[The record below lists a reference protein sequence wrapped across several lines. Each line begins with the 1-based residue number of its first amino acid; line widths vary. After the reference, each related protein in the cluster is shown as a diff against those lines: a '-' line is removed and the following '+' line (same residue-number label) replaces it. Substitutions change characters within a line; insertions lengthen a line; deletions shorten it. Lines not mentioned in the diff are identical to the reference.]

1 MNKNKW
7 MKRMFVFAACAVLSM
22 TMMVGCG
29 KAAGTGDISK
39 ITDFDENYVP
49 TETKEVLYLKG
60 SWSEIGFQYATEAET
75 PVKITLASNLGDAID
90 RYGSFDAAVDEAQPI
105 LDYIEEKA
113 PLLIELWK
121 GMATGLGVDY
131 NVVAVGSISYTAPD
145 KNCSTLAAWGKATED
160 GRMLVGSNHDT
171 NFYENINLPAV
182 VVYPEEGNAFISSCG
197 FTPNMLLNDKGLVV
211 TGSSGQAGAPGDHGY
226 GLPTM
231 TALLVLAATCDNAE
245 QAKDAVLDGV
255 ATGAGD
261 NVHVS
266 DVNGNDYIIEHT
278 AQKDVVR
285 QAGDYGEKDYT
296 IATNNF
302 LAKELEGS
310 LYKGDEYWDDCM
322 PRYWTEEQVLKEE
335 GIGKIT
341 LDTINNAIGCDRYYV
356 DPEWYDYVW
365 EQGNFVGYKKIEN
378 GEWVD
383 KWDLTDTCTG
393 FWSPENKEP
402 GTKCLQRALAD
413 PANATLYMMK
423 GGKNTLVS
431 INPEATGNFTRVTLT
446 KKPKDSVAIAKDEAR
461 KQIFRAARDLD
472 EKADTAKEKKLNQA
486 KKYLLQGDNMTYK
499 AMCATERT
507 ERLTNFGKA
516 ATLYCKAQAYAQLAQ
531 KNTKKVVRD
540 GEDYIIW

>member
-1 MNKNKW
+1 MKKSKW
-7 MKRMFVFAACAVLSM
+7 VKRMFAGVACLVLSL
-22 TMMVGCG
+22 TMMTGCG
-29 KAAGTGDISK
+29 TAAGTEDVSK
-39 ITDFDENYVP
+39 ITDFDESYVP
-49 TETKEVLYLKG
+49 SETKEVLYLKG

-90 RYGSFDAAVDEAQPI
+90 RFGSFDAAVDAAKPN
-105 LDYIEEKA
+105 LDYIEDKA
-113 PLLIELWK
+113 PLLIDLWK

-131 NVVAVGSISYTAPD
+131 NVVAVGSISYNAPD
-145 KNCSTLAAWGKATED
+145 KNCSHIAAWGEATAD
-160 GRMLVGSNHDT
+160 GRMLVGANHDT

-197 FTPNMLLNDKGLVV
+197 FVPNMLLNDKGLVV
-211 TGSSGQAGAPGDHGY
+211 TGSSGQAGAPGDHDY

-255 ATGAGD
+255 AVGSGD

-266 DVNGNDYIIEHT
+266 DVDGNDFIIEHT

-302 LAKELEGS
+302 LAKEMEDS
-310 LYKGDEYWDDCM
+310 LYKGDDYWDDCM

-341 LDTINNAIGCDRYYV
+341 LDTLNNALGCDRYYV
-356 DPEWYDYVW
+356 DPTWYDYVW
-365 EQGNFVGYKKIEN
+365 EEGNFVGYKKIEN
-378 GEWVD
+378 GEWID
-383 KWDLTDTCTG
+383 KWDLTDTQTG
-393 FWSPENKEP
+393 YWSPENKEP

-413 PANATLYMMK
+413 PANGTLYMMK

-431 INPEATGNFTRVTLT
+431 MNPNATGNFVRITLT
-446 KKPKDSVAIAKDEAR
+446 KKPKDSVNIARDEAR
-461 KQIFRAARDLD
+461 KQIFRAGRDLD
-472 EKADTAKEKKLNQA
+472 EMADAAKEKKLNKAKEYFLQA
-486 KKYLLQGDNMTYK
+486 DNMTYK
-499 AMCATERT
+499 ALCAAERT
-507 ERLTNFGKA
+507 DRLTYFGKA
-516 ATLYCKAQAYAQLAQ
+516 ATLFCKAQAYAQLAQ